1 MQAAWYTKNGEA
13 REVLI
18 VGDQPTPAPGNGEVR
33 VKLLTSGVNPSDVK
47 SRKSRPIHDPLI
59 IPHSD
64 GAGIIDAVG
73 AGVSPSKVGQRVW
86 VWNGQWQRPAGT
98 AAQYITLPEQ
108 QAVALPDH
116 IDNAAAACFG
126 IPALTA
132 IQAVHLAGDVHQKTV
147 LVTGASSAVGHYIAQ
162 LLALQGAQV
171 IGTVGS
177 EAKAAHARQA
187 GCRDIIF
194 YKTEN
199 VAERLKSITQG
210 HGVDVIIDMD
220 FATTSQLIPQGILKN
235 HGTLVC
241 FGSNIAGEMPIT
253 FRPLLWGSITLKFF
267 LVYDLTP
274 EERVRCLDE
283 LKALLQKNALQ
294 HTIAATY
301 PLKDIAE
308 AHEAVEQGQLIG
320 NVVIALEA

>member
-18 VGDQPTPAPGNGEVR
+18 VGEQPTPTPAQGEVR

-47 SRKSRPIHDPLI
+47 SRKSRPIHDPRI

-73 AGVSPSKVGQRVW
+73 AGVSPSRIGERVW

-98 AAQYITLPEQ
+98 AAQYISLPEQ
-108 QAVALPDH
+108 QAVVLPDH

-162 LLALQGAQV
+162 LLALKGAQV

-199 VAERLKSITQG
+199 VAERIKQITQG

-220 FATTSQLIPQGILKN
+220 FATTSLLLPQGSLKN

-274 EERVRCLDE
+274 EQRVRCLDE
-283 LKALLQKNALQ
+283 LNALLQKNALQ

-301 PLKDIAE
+301 PLKDIAR

>member
-1 MQAAWYTKNGEA
+1 MQAAWYTQNGEA
-13 REVLI
+13 RAVLI
-18 VGDQPTPAPGNGEVR
+18 VGEQPTPTPEKGEVR

-47 SRKSRPIHDPLI
+47 SRKSRPVHDPLI

-73 AGVSPSKVGQRVW
+73 AGVSPTRVGQRVW

-162 LLALQGAQV
+162 LLTLQGAHV

-194 YKTEN
+194 YKTES
-199 VAERLKSITQG
+199 VVERLKSITQG
-210 HGVDVIIDMD
+210 LGVDVIIDMD
-220 FATTSQLIPQGILKN
+220 FATTSQLLPQGSLKN

-241 FGSNIAGEMPIT
+241 FGSNNAGEMPIT

-274 EERVRCLDE
+274 EDRVWCIDQLD
-283 LKALLQKNALQ
+283 ALLRQNALQ

-301 PLKDIAE
+301 PLKDIAL
-308 AHEAVEQGQLIG
+308 AHEAVEQGQMIG
-320 NVVIALEA
+320 NVVIALEN

>member
-18 VGDQPTPAPGNGEVR
+18 VGEQPTPTPGKGEVR

-162 LLALQGAQV
+162 LLALKGAQV

-187 GCRDIIF
+187 GCREIIF

-199 VAERLKSITQG
+199 VAERVKSLTQG

-220 FATTSQLIPQGILKN
+220 FATTSQLIAQGSLKN

-253 FRPLLWGSITLKFF
+253 FRPLLWG
-267 LVYDLTP
+267 
-274 EERVRCLDE
+274 
-283 LKALLQKNALQ
+283 
-294 HTIAATY
+294 
-301 PLKDIAE
+301 
-308 AHEAVEQGQLIG
+308 
-320 NVVIALEA
+320 

>member
-18 VGDQPTPAPGNGEVR
+18 VGEQPTPTPGKGEVR

-73 AGVSPSKVGQRVW
+73 TGVSPSKVGQRVW

-162 LLALQGAQV
+162 LLALQEAQV

-187 GCRDIIF
+187 GCREIIF

-220 FATTSQLIPQGILKN
+220 FATTSQLIPQGSLKN

-283 LKALLQKNALQ
+283 LNALLHKNALQ

-301 PLKDIAE
+301 PLKDIAQ

>member
-18 VGDQPTPAPGNGEVR
+18 VGEQPTPTPAQGEVR

-47 SRKSRPIHDPLI
+47 SRKSRPIHDPRI

-73 AGVSPSKVGQRVW
+73 AGVSPSRIGERVW

-98 AAQYITLPEQ
+98 AAQYISLPEQ
-108 QAVALPDH
+108 QAVVLPDH

-162 LLALQGAQV
+162 LLALKGAQV
-171 IGTVGS
+171 IGTVSS

-199 VAERLKSITQG
+199 VAERIKQITQG
-210 HGVDVIIDMD
+210 QGVDVIIDMD
-220 FATTSQLIPQGILKN
+220 FATTSLLLPQGSLKN

-283 LKALLQKNALQ
+283 LNALLQKNALQ

-301 PLKDIAE
+301 PLKDIAR

>member
-18 VGDQPTPAPGNGEVR
+18 VGEQPTPTPAQGEVR

-47 SRKSRPIHDPLI
+47 SRKSRPIHDPRI

-73 AGVSPSKVGQRVW
+73 AGVSPSRIGERVW

-98 AAQYITLPEQ
+98 AAQYISLPEQ
-108 QAVALPDH
+108 QAVVLPDH

-162 LLALQGAQV
+162 LLALKGAQV

-199 VAERLKSITQG
+199 VAERIKQITQG

-220 FATTSQLIPQGILKN
+220 FATTSLLLPQGSLKN

-283 LKALLQKNALQ
+283 LNALLQKNALQ

-301 PLKDIAE
+301 PLKDIAG

>member
-18 VGDQPTPAPGNGEVR
+18 VGEQPTPTPGKGEVR

-162 LLALQGAQV
+162 LLALKGAQV

-187 GCRDIIF
+187 GCREIIF

-199 VAERLKSITQG
+199 VAERVKSLTQG

-220 FATTSQLIPQGILKN
+220 FATTSQLIAQGSLKN

-283 LKALLQKNALQ
+283 LNALLHKNALQ

>member
-13 REVLI
+13 REVLVI
-18 VGDQPTPAPGNGEVR
+18 GEQPTPMPRQGEVR

-86 VWNGQWQRPAGT
+86 VWNGQWQRPTGT

-132 IQAVHLAGDVHQKTV
+132 IQAVHLAGDVQHKTV

-162 LLALQGAQV
+162 LLALQGAHV

-187 GCRDIIF
+187 GCQDIIF
-194 YKTEN
+194 YKTES
-199 VAERLKSITQG
+199 VAERLNSITQG
-210 HGVDVIIDMD
+210 QGVDVIIDMD
-220 FATTSQLIPQGILKN
+220 FATTSQLLPKGSLKN

-241 FGSNIAGEMPIT
+241 FGSNNAGEMPIT

-274 EERVRCLDE
+274 EARVWCLDR
-283 LKALLQKNALQ
+283 LDTLLRQNALQ

-301 PLKDIAE
+301 PLHDIAL

-320 NVVIALEA
+320 NVVIALEP

>member
-1 MQAAWYTKNGEA
+1 MQAAWYTQNGEA
-13 REVLI
+13 RAVLI
-18 VGDQPTPAPGNGEVR
+18 VGEQPTPTPEKGEVR

-47 SRKSRPIHDPLI
+47 SRKSRPVHDPLI

-73 AGVSPSKVGQRVW
+73 TGVSPTRVGQRVW

-162 LLALQGAQV
+162 LLTLQGAHV

-194 YKTEN
+194 YKTES
-199 VAERLKSITQG
+199 VVERLKSITQG
-210 HGVDVIIDMD
+210 LGVDVIIDMD
-220 FATTSQLIPQGILKN
+220 FATTSQLLPQGSLKN

-241 FGSNIAGEMPIT
+241 FGSNNAGEMPIT

-274 EERVRCLDE
+274 EDRVWCIDQLD
-283 LKALLQKNALQ
+283 ALLRQNALQ

-301 PLKDIAE
+301 PLKDIAL
-308 AHEAVEQGQLIG
+308 AHEAVEQGQMIG
-320 NVVIALEA
+320 NVVIALEN

>member
-1 MQAAWYTKNGEA
+1 
-13 REVLI
+13 
-18 VGDQPTPAPGNGEVR
+18 
-33 VKLLTSGVNPSDVK
+33 
-47 SRKSRPIHDPLI
+47 
-59 IPHSD
+59 
-64 GAGIIDAVG
+64 
-73 AGVSPSKVGQRVW
+73 
-86 VWNGQWQRPAGT
+86 
-98 AAQYITLPEQ
+98 
-108 QAVALPDH
+108 
-116 IDNAAAACFG
+116 
-126 IPALTA
+126 LTA

-187 GCRDIIF
+187 GCREIIF

-199 VAERLKSITQG
+199 VAERVKSLTQG

-220 FATTSQLIPQGILKN
+220 FATTSQLIPQGSLKN

-283 LKALLQKNALQ
+283 LNALLHKNALQ
-294 HTIAATY
+294 HSIAATY

-320 NVVIALEA
+320 NVVIALET

>member
-18 VGDQPTPAPGNGEVR
+18 VGEQPTPTPAQGEVR

-47 SRKSRPIHDPLI
+47 SRKSRPIHDPRI

-73 AGVSPSKVGQRVW
+73 AGVSPSRIGERVW

-98 AAQYITLPEQ
+98 AAQYISLPEQ
-108 QAVALPDH
+108 QAVVLPDH

-162 LLALQGAQV
+162 LLALKGAQV

-199 VAERLKSITQG
+199 VAERIKQITQG

-220 FATTSQLIPQGILKN
+220 FATTSLLLPQGSLKN

-283 LKALLQKNALQ
+283 LNALLQKNALQ

-301 PLKDIAE
+301 PLKDIAR